1 MWNEPSV
8 FRIILAFV
16 LGATISWLA
25 WRAKALSKS
34 GAVAAWL
41 VGGVVF
47 GVGSWGGAAILLTF
61 FISSSMLSRAFA
73 SKKEGLSS
81 FVLKGSQRDAAQVF
95 ANGGFGSLALL
106 LSIWFPDPTLP
117 FLAFCGAFAAANAD
131 TWATELGVLS
141 PQPPRLITNGRVVQ
155 RGTSGGV
162 TPLGLLASLCGAAL
176 IGGVAAL
183 FVAEKSL
190 LLLVVSLSGF
200 VGSLLDS
207 WLGASFQAVY
217 FCPVCQKETERHP
230 EHSCGGRTEHLRGLR
245 WLDNDGVNFAC
256 TVVGGSLALALGVV
270 LGL

>member
-16 LGATISWLA
+16 LGAIISWLA

-73 SKKEGLSS
+73 PKKEALSS
-81 FVLKGSQRDAAQVF
+81 FVLKGAQRDAAQVF